1 MNNVM
6 VTPHIAGVTNKY
18 WDDQILLFSENLMRY
33 KRNQKLKNLKT
44 YSSIKKDIN
53 DWKHIKKRF
62 AIYRQ
67 RNY

>member
-44 YSSIKKDIN
+44 YSSIKKG
-53 DWKHIKKRF
+53 
-62 AIYRQ
+62 Y
-67 RNY
+67 